1 MPQRTYRIIRH
12 DNPRAF
18 LRRAENWL
26 AAREAEYSLLL
37 GLARRLSISED
48 GFDPPLFFATIES
61 DAGVE
66 GCAFRTPPH
75 KLGLTAVPDEAI
87 PTLAA
92 VVRDVYD
99 ALPAVLGPE
108 PAVGAFAEAWAREK
122 AVDAHPGMSQRI
134 YRLEVVNPLQLDID
148 GGMRVAK
155 RSDLPLISRWIQRFT
170 EDVGMPTRRP
180 RELSE
185 LLLGEEALVVWEDG
199 GLKAMAGTQYPTE
212 HGIRISYVYT
222 PDEYRNRGF
231 ATALVHA
238 LSDRELRAG
247 RTFCVL
253 YTDLSNPASNSVYRK
268 IGYKPIADVR
278 DYTFLPRGRE

>member
-1 MPQRTYRIIRH
+1 VPQRPYRIIRH
-12 DNPRAF
+12 NNPRAF
-18 LRRAENWL
+18 LRRAEDWL

-37 GLARRLSISED
+37 GLARRLSISQD
-48 GFDPPLFFATIES
+48 GFDYPLFFATIES
-61 DAGVE
+61 DGSLE

-75 KLGLTAVPDEAI
+75 KFGLTAVPNEAI

-92 VVRDVYD
+92 TVRDVYD

-108 PAVGAFAEAWAREK
+108 PAVGAFAEAWARENK
-122 AVDAHPGMSQRI
+122 VDAHPGMRQRI
-134 YRLEVVNPLQLDID
+134 YRLEALNPLQMDVD
-148 GGMRVAK
+148 GCMRVAR
-155 RSDLPLISRWIQRFT
+155 RSDLPLISGWIQRFM

-180 RELSE
+180 REMSE
-185 LLLGEEALVVWEDG
+185 LLLCQDALVVWEDG
-199 GLKAMAGTQYPTE
+199 GLKAMAGTQYPTK

-247 RTFCVL
+247 RSFCVL
-253 YTDLSNPASNSVYRK
+253 YTDVSNPASNSVYRK
-268 IGYKPIADVR
+268 IGYEPIAEVR
-278 DYTFLPRGRE
+278 DYAFLPRVRE